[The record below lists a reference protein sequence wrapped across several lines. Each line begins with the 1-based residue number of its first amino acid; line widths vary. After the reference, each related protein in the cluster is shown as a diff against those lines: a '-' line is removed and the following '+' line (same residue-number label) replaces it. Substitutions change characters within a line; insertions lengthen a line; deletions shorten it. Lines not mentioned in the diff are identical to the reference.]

1 VRSEKRWRNRGSWSM
16 KRIEQVRDDF
26 VRALAAL
33 EDATKVAKNDLEID
47 GALQRFEFT
56 FELYWKLLK
65 LHLAGEG
72 IIVNSP
78 KQCLKESFRLQ
89 LLTEEEIGLQMLDDR
104 NMTVHLYDRRITREI
119 FERVKSLYVGM
130 LRDSL
135 AKIVGEP
142 RAL

>member
-1 VRSEKRWRNRGSWSM
+1 M

-26 VRALAAL
+26 ARALAAL

-56 FELYWKLLK
+56 FELFWKLLK

-72 IIVNSP
+72 IVVNSP
-78 KQCLKESFRLQ
+78 KQCLKEAFRLE
-89 LLTEEEIGLQMLDDR
+89 LLTEEDKALQMLDDR

-119 FERVKSLYVGM
+119 FERVKSIYVGM
-130 LRDSL
+130 YRDSL
-135 AKIVGEP
+135 DRIVVEP
-142 RAL
+142 GAL